1 MRSLPIKKVHDGQ
14 TSSNGTESSN
24 HTSQCDK
31 IGNID
36 LDTSE
41 KKNTATGE
49 KKKKRNL
56 MFWDQGACFSQNIT
70 VGDNEM
76 NKAIKRNRMRICGK

>member
-49 KKKKRNL
+49 KKKKE
-56 MFWDQGACFSQNIT
+56 T
-70 VGDNEM
+70 
-76 NKAIKRNRMRICGK
+76 